1 MESAPFLVIALFV
14 VGYGLVSARVERA
27 PLSAPMVFVGV
38 GLLVGGDVLGIV
50 EVDIDDEVVRV
61 LIELTLVV
69 VLFTDAS
76 RIDLRA
82 LRRDFTLPLRLLA
95 VGLPLT
101 IVAGTVAAVAVFDG
115 FSIWEAAVLA
125 VVLAPTD
132 AALGQAVVSS
142 PDVPARVRQTLN
154 VESGLNDGIVLAPL
168 TIALALAAAAGEVG
182 TAASWARF
190 AIQQVL
196 VALVVGALAGYVG
209 GRAVEAATKAKWMT
223 PTFER
228 LSALGI
234 SIAAFALAVAF
245 DGSGFIAAFVAGLV
259 LGNAARPICGHLHQF
274 AETEGQ
280 LLTLVV
286 FLFFGGALVWPAVE
300 AAGWEPWLYAAL
312 SLTVVR
318 MAPVALS
325 LVGLRLRR
333 YTVAFLGWF
342 GPRGLASIVFGL
354 VVLAEPGFEVQEEVF
369 AIVVITVLV
378 SIVAHGMTAYPAARL
393 YARLMST
400 AAATDQD
407 MPEMMEAPDLP
418 LRHRMTE

>member
-1 MESAPFLVIALFV
+1 MESASFLVVALFV

-27 PLSAPMVFVGV
+27 PLSAPLVFVAF
-38 GLLVGGDVLGIV
+38 GLLIGGDGLGVLDLDV
-50 EVDIDDEVVRV
+50 DDEVVRV
-61 LIELTLVV
+61 VIELTLVV

-82 LRRDFTLPLRLLA
+82 LRRGFTVPLRMLA

-101 IVAGTVAAVAVFDG
+101 IVAGALVALALLG
-115 FSIWEAAVLA
+115 EFSLWEAVVLA

-142 PDVPARVRQTLN
+142 PEVPARIRQTLN

-168 TIALALAAAAGEVG
+168 TIALALAAASGDVG
-182 TAASWARF
+182 SAAFWTRF
-190 AIQQVL
+190 ALQQVL
-196 VALVVGALAGYVG
+196 VAVAVGAVAGYLG
-209 GRAVEAATKAKWMT
+209 GRAVEAATRAQWMT

-245 DGSGFIAAFVAGLV
+245 DGSGFIAAFVAGIV

-280 LLTLVV
+280 LLTLLV
-286 FLFFGGALVWPAVE
+286 FLFFGEALVWPAVRD
-300 AAGWEPWLYAAL
+300 AGWETWLYAVL

-318 MAPVALS
+318 MVPVAIS
-325 LVGLRLRR
+325 LVGLKLRP
-333 YTVAFLGWF
+333 YSIAFLGWF

-369 AIVVITVLV
+369 AIVVVTVLL
-378 SIVAHGMTAYPAARL
+378 SIVAHGVSASPAAKL
-393 YARLMST
+393 YSRGVAR
-400 AAATDQD
+400 AAAADPD
-407 MPEMMEAPDLP
+407 MAEMGEAPDMP
-418 LRHRMTE
+418 LRRAMPG

>member
-1 MESAPFLVIALFV
+1 MESSGFLVVALFI
-14 VGYGLVSARVERA
+14 VGYGLVSARIERA
-27 PLSAPMVFVGV
+27 PLSAPIVFVAAGF
-38 GLLVGGDVLGIV
+38 LVGPEGLGLIELDIGD
-50 EVDIDDEVVRV
+50 EAVRTV
-61 LIELTLVV
+61 IELTLVV

-82 LRRDFTLPLRLLA
+82 LRRGFRPPLRMLGI
-95 VGLPLT
+95 GLPLS
-101 IVAGTVAAVAVFDG
+101 IAAGTAAALLLFTD
-115 FSIWEAAVLA
+115 FSVWEAAVLA

-142 PDVPARVRQTLN
+142 PEVPARVRQTLN
-154 VESGLNDGIVLAPL
+154 VESGLNDGIALPPL
-168 TIALALAAAAGEVG
+168 TIFLAISAATGDLESAGFW
-182 TAASWARF
+182 TRF
-190 AIQQVL
+190 ALQQVL
-196 VALVVGALAGYVG
+196 VAVVVGALAGYVG
-209 GRAVEAATKAKWMT
+209 GRAVEAATRARWMT

-234 SIAAFALAVAF
+234 SVAAFALAVAF

-280 LLTLVV
+280 LLTLLV
-286 FLFFGGALVWPAVE
+286 FLFFGMSLVGPAVE
-300 AAGWEPWLYAAL
+300 AAGWEAWAYAAL

-325 LVGLRLRR
+325 LAGLGFRR

-354 VVLAEPGFEVQEEVF
+354 VVLAEPGFAFQEEVF
-369 AIVVITVLV
+369 RIVVVTVLV
-378 SIVAHGMTAYPAARL
+378 SIVAHGITAYPAARVYGRKVEEDSAGEPL
-393 YARLMST
+393 
-400 AAATDQD
+400 
-407 MPEMMEAPDLP
+407 MPEMGETPDMP
-418 LRHRMTE
+418 LRHRMTD